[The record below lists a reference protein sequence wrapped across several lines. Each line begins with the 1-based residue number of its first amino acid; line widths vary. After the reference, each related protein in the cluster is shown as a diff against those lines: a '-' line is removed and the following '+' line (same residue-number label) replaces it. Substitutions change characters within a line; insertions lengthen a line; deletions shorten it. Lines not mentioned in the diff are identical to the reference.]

1 MGGLVYGRNTEKEL
15 YNEHSIGLYDVQN
28 ARDLGGYK
36 TIDGR
41 TVKTGLLIRSGR
53 LSNASKEDIHILK
66 DLYHLNAV
74 VDFRIIRERIDS
86 PDVKID
92 GVTYYTLP
100 LVDDKSLMV
109 GGVHKRSANNQNP
122 LSYFIEVIKQG
133 HGKSDMY
140 VKLFKSERFQKGM
153 TSFFQILLNSDGEH
167 SILWHCA
174 AGKDRAGSAAALT
187 LLALGVDIETVLTD
201 FDLSN
206 IAYNEW
212 IQKRLTQVSRIT
224 RDPEILTVV
233 RSLSGV
239 NVDYM
244 RNAIDSTILDYG
256 NIENYLEVCMNV
268 TKEDIVKLKD
278 MYLE

>member
-1 MGGLVYGRNTEKEL
+1 MEETQKKEL

-100 LVDDKSLMV
+100 LVDDKSPMV

-153 TSFFQILLNSDGEH
+153 TSFFQILLNNDGEH

-187 LLALGVDIETVLTD
+187 LLALGVDKETVLTD

-244 RNAIDSTILDYG
+244 RNAIDATILDYG

>member
-1 MGGLVYGRNTEKEL
+1 MEETQKKEL

-36 TIDGR
+36 TIDGC

-100 LVDDKSLMV
+100 LVDDKSPMV

-122 LSYFIEVIKQG
+122 LSYFIDVIKQG

-187 LLALGVDIETVLTD
+187 LLALGVDKETVLTD

-244 RNAIDSTILDYG
+244 RNAIDATILDYG
-256 NIENYLEVCMNV
+256 SIENYLEVCMNV

>member
-1 MGGLVYGRNTEKEL
+1 MEETQKKEL

-36 TIDGR
+36 TTDGR

-100 LVDDKSLMV
+100 LVDDKSPMV

-153 TSFFQILLNSDGEH
+153 TSFFQILLNNDGEH

-187 LLALGVDIETVLTD
+187 LLALGVDKETVLTD

-239 NVDYM
+239 NADYM
-244 RNAIDSTILDYG
+244 RNAIDATILDYG
-256 NIENYLEVCMNV
+256 SIENYLEVCMNV
-268 TKEDIVKLKD
+268 TKEDIVKLQD

>member
-1 MGGLVYGRNTEKEL
+1 MEETQKKEL

-100 LVDDKSLMV
+100 LVDDKSPMV

-122 LSYFIEVIKQG
+122 LSYFIDVIKQG

-187 LLALGVDIETVLTD
+187 LLALGVDKETVLTD

-212 IQKRLTQVSRIT
+212 IQKRLTQISRIT

-239 NVDYM
+239 NADYM
-244 RNAIDSTILDYG
+244 RNAIDATILDYDS
-256 NIENYLEVCMNV
+256 IENYLEVCMNV
-268 TKEDIVKLKD
+268 TKEDIAKLQD

>member
-1 MGGLVYGRNTEKEL
+1 MEETQKKEL

-100 LVDDKSLMV
+100 LVDDKSPMV

-122 LSYFIEVIKQG
+122 LSYFIDVIKQG

-153 TSFFQILLNSDGEH
+153 TSFFQILLNNDSEH

-244 RNAIDSTILDYG
+244 RNAIDATILDYG

>member
-1 MGGLVYGRNTEKEL
+1 MEETQKKEL

-28 ARDLGGYK
+28 TRDLGGYK
-36 TIDGR
+36 TTDGR

-100 LVDDKSLMV
+100 LVDDKSPMV

-153 TSFFQILLNSDGEH
+153 TSFFQILLNNDGEH
-167 SILWHCA
+167 SILWHCS

-187 LLALGVDIETVLTD
+187 LLALGVDKETVLTD

-239 NVDYM
+239 NADYM
-244 RNAIDSTILDYG
+244 RNAIDATILDYG
-256 NIENYLEVCMNV
+256 SIENYLEVCMNV
-268 TKEDIVKLKD
+268 TKEDIAKLQD

>member
-1 MGGLVYGRNTEKEL
+1 MEETQKKEL

-36 TIDGR
+36 TTDGR

-100 LVDDKSLMV
+100 LVDDKSPMV

-122 LSYFIEVIKQG
+122 LSYFIDVIKQG

-174 AGKDRAGSAAALT
+174 AGKDRAGSAAAFT
-187 LLALGVDIETVLTD
+187 LLALGVDKETVLTD

-244 RNAIDSTILDYG
+244 RNAIDATILDYG
-256 NIENYLEVCMNV
+256 SIENYLEVCMNV

>member
-1 MGGLVYGRNTEKEL
+1 MEETQKKEL

-100 LVDDKSLMV
+100 LVDDKSPMV

-122 LSYFIEVIKQG
+122 LSYFIDVIKQG

-140 VKLFKSERFQKGM
+140 VTLFKSERFQKGM

-187 LLALGVDIETVLTD
+187 LLALGVDKETVLTD
-201 FDLSN
+201 IDLSN

-244 RNAIDSTILDYG
+244 RNAIDATILDYG
-256 NIENYLEVCMNV
+256 SIENYLEVCMNV

>member
-1 MGGLVYGRNTEKEL
+1 MEETQKKEL

-100 LVDDKSLMV
+100 LVDDKSPMV

-153 TSFFQILLNSDGEH
+153 TSFFQILLNNDGEH

-174 AGKDRAGSAAALT
+174 AGKDRAGSATALT
-187 LLALGVDIETVLTD
+187 LLALGVDKETVLTD

-239 NVDYM
+239 NADYM
-244 RNAIDSTILDYG
+244 RNAIDATILDYG
-256 NIENYLEVCMNV
+256 SIENYLEVCMNV

>member
-1 MGGLVYGRNTEKEL
+1 MEETQKKEL

-100 LVDDKSLMV
+100 LVDDKSPMV

-187 LLALGVDIETVLTD
+187 LLALGVDKETVLTD

-239 NVDYM
+239 NADYM
-244 RNAIDSTILDYG
+244 RNAIDATILDYG
-256 NIENYLEVCMNV
+256 SIENYLEVCMNV
-268 TKEDIVKLKD
+268 TKEDIVKLQD

>member
-1 MGGLVYGRNTEKEL
+1 MEETQKKEL

-36 TIDGR
+36 TTDGR

-100 LVDDKSLMV
+100 LVDDKSPMV

-122 LSYFIEVIKQG
+122 LSYFIDVIKQG

-140 VKLFKSERFQKGM
+140 VKLFKSERFQKGI
-153 TSFFQILLNSDGEH
+153 TSFFQILLNNDGEH

-239 NVDYM
+239 NADYM
-244 RNAIDSTILDYG
+244 RNAIDATILDYG
-256 NIENYLEVCMNV
+256 SIENYLEVCMNV

>member
-1 MGGLVYGRNTEKEL
+1 MEETQKKEL

-100 LVDDKSLMV
+100 LVDDNSPMV

-122 LSYFIEVIKQG
+122 LSYFIDVIKQG

-187 LLALGVDIETVLTD
+187 LLALGVDKETVLTD

-244 RNAIDSTILDYG
+244 RNAIDATILDYG
-256 NIENYLEVCMNV
+256 SIENYLEVCMNV

>member
-1 MGGLVYGRNTEKEL
+1 MEETQKKEL

-28 ARDLGGYK
+28 TRDLGGYK
-36 TIDGR
+36 TTDGR

-100 LVDDKSLMV
+100 LVDDKSPMV

-122 LSYFIEVIKQG
+122 LSYFIDVIKQG

-187 LLALGVDIETVLTD
+187 LLALGVDKETVLTD

-244 RNAIDSTILDYG
+244 RNAIDAIILDYG
-256 NIENYLEVCMNV
+256 SIENYLEVCMNV

>member
-1 MGGLVYGRNTEKEL
+1 MEETQKKEL

-100 LVDDKSLMV
+100 LVDDKSPMV

-122 LSYFIEVIKQG
+122 LSYFIDVIKQG

-167 SILWHCA
+167 SILWNCA

-187 LLALGVDIETVLTD
+187 LLALGVNKETVLTD

-244 RNAIDSTILDYG
+244 RNAIDATILDYG
-256 NIENYLEVCMNV
+256 SIENYLEVCMNV

>member
-1 MGGLVYGRNTEKEL
+1 MEETQKKEL

-100 LVDDKSLMV
+100 LVDDKSPMV

-122 LSYFIEVIKQG
+122 LSYFIDVIKQG

-244 RNAIDSTILDYG
+244 RNAIDATILDYG

>member
-1 MGGLVYGRNTEKEL
+1 MEETQKKEL

-100 LVDDKSLMV
+100 LVDDKSPMV

-122 LSYFIEVIKQG
+122 LSYFIDVIKQG

-153 TSFFQILLNSDGEH
+153 TSFFQILLNNDSEH

-244 RNAIDSTILDYG
+244 RNAIDATILDYG
-256 NIENYLEVCMNV
+256 SIENYLEVCMNV
-268 TKEDIVKLKD
+268 TKEDIAKLKD

>member
-1 MGGLVYGRNTEKEL
+1 MEETQKKEL

-100 LVDDKSLMV
+100 LVDDKSPMV

-153 TSFFQILLNSDGEH
+153 TSFFQILLNNDGEH

-187 LLALGVDIETVLTD
+187 LLALGVDKETVLTD

-239 NVDYM
+239 NADYM
-244 RNAIDSTILDYG
+244 RNAIDATILDYG
-256 NIENYLEVCMNV
+256 SIENYLEVCMNV
-268 TKEDIVKLKD
+268 TKEDIVKLRD

>member
-1 MGGLVYGRNTEKEL
+1 MEETQKKEL

-100 LVDDKSLMV
+100 LVDDKSPMV

-122 LSYFIEVIKQG
+122 LSYFIDVIKQG

-239 NVDYM
+239 NADYM
-244 RNAIDSTILDYG
+244 RNAIDATILDYG
-256 NIENYLEVCMNV
+256 SIENYLEVCMNV

>member
-1 MGGLVYGRNTEKEL
+1 MEETQKKEL

-100 LVDDKSLMV
+100 LVDDKSPMV

-122 LSYFIEVIKQG
+122 LSYFIDVIKQG

-187 LLALGVDIETVLTD
+187 LLALGVDKETVLTD

-239 NVDYM
+239 NADYM
-244 RNAIDSTILDYG
+244 RNAIDATILDYG
-256 NIENYLEVCMNV
+256 SIENYLEVCMNV
-268 TKEDIVKLKD
+268 TKEDIAKLQD

>member
-1 MGGLVYGRNTEKEL
+1 MEETQKKEL

-28 ARDLGGYK
+28 TRDLGGYK
-36 TIDGR
+36 TTDGR

-100 LVDDKSLMV
+100 LVDDKSPMV

-153 TSFFQILLNSDGEH
+153 TSFFQILLNNDGEH

-187 LLALGVDIETVLTD
+187 LLALGVDKETVLTD

-239 NVDYM
+239 NADYM
-244 RNAIDSTILDYG
+244 RNAIDATILDYG
-256 NIENYLEVCMNV
+256 SIENYLEVCMNV
-268 TKEDIVKLKD
+268 TKEDIVKLQD

>member
-1 MGGLVYGRNTEKEL
+1 MEETQKKEL

-100 LVDDKSLMV
+100 LVDDKSPMV

-122 LSYFIEVIKQG
+122 LSYFIDVIKQG

-153 TSFFQILLNSDGEH
+153 TSFFQILLNNDGEH

-174 AGKDRAGSAAALT
+174 AGKDRAGSAATLT
-187 LLALGVDIETVLTD
+187 LLALGVDKETVLTD

-244 RNAIDSTILDYG
+244 RNAIDATILDYG
-256 NIENYLEVCMNV
+256 SIENYLEVCMNV

>member
-1 MGGLVYGRNTEKEL
+1 MEETQKKEL

-100 LVDDKSLMV
+100 LVDDKSPMV

-122 LSYFIEVIKQG
+122 LSYFIDVIKQG
-133 HGKSDMY
+133 HGKRDMY

-153 TSFFQILLNSDGEH
+153 TSFFQFLLNNDSEH

-187 LLALGVDIETVLTD
+187 LLALGVDKETVLTD

-239 NVDYM
+239 NADYM
-244 RNAIDSTILDYG
+244 RNAIDATILDYG
-256 NIENYLEVCMNV
+256 SIENYLEVCMNV
-268 TKEDIVKLKD
+268 TKEDIAKLKD

>member
-1 MGGLVYGRNTEKEL
+1 MEETQKKEL

-100 LVDDKSLMV
+100 LVDDKSPMV

-122 LSYFIEVIKQG
+122 LSYFIDVIKQG

-153 TSFFQILLNSDGEH
+153 TSFFQILLNNDSEH

-187 LLALGVDIETVLTD
+187 LLALGVDKETVLTD

-244 RNAIDSTILDYG
+244 RNAIDATILDYG
-256 NIENYLEVCMNV
+256 SIENYLEVCMNV

>member
-1 MGGLVYGRNTEKEL
+1 
-15 YNEHSIGLYDVQN
+15 
-28 ARDLGGYK
+28 
-36 TIDGR
+36 
-41 TVKTGLLIRSGR
+41 
-53 LSNASKEDIHILK
+53 
-66 DLYHLNAV
+66 
-74 VDFRIIRERIDS
+74 
-86 PDVKID
+86 
-92 GVTYYTLP
+92 
-100 LVDDKSLMV
+100 
-109 GGVHKRSANNQNP
+109 
-122 LSYFIEVIKQG
+122 
-133 HGKSDMY
+133 MY

-153 TSFFQILLNSDGEH
+153 TSFFQILLNNDGEH

-187 LLALGVDIETVLTD
+187 LLALGVDKETVLTD

-239 NVDYM
+239 NADYM
-244 RNAIDSTILDYG
+244 RNAIDATILDYG
-256 NIENYLEVCMNV
+256 SIENYLEVCMNV
-268 TKEDIVKLKD
+268 TKEDIAKLQD

>member
-1 MGGLVYGRNTEKEL
+1 MEETQKKEL

-36 TIDGR
+36 TTDGR
-41 TVKTGLLIRSGR
+41 TVKSGLLIRSGR

-100 LVDDKSLMV
+100 LVDDKSPMV

-122 LSYFIEVIKQG
+122 LSYFIDVIKQG

-187 LLALGVDIETVLTD
+187 LLALGVDKETVLTD

-244 RNAIDSTILDYG
+244 RNAIDATILDYG
-256 NIENYLEVCMNV
+256 SIENYLEVCMNV

>member
-1 MGGLVYGRNTEKEL
+1 MEETQKKEL

-100 LVDDKSLMV
+100 LVDDKSPMV

-122 LSYFIEVIKQG
+122 LSYFIDVIKQG

-187 LLALGVDIETVLTD
+187 LLALGVDKETVLTD

-244 RNAIDSTILDYG
+244 RNAIDAIILDYG
-256 NIENYLEVCMNV
+256 SIENYLEVCMNV

>member
-1 MGGLVYGRNTEKEL
+1 MEETQKKEL

-100 LVDDKSLMV
+100 LVDDKSPMV

-187 LLALGVDIETVLTD
+187 LLALGVDKETVLTD

-239 NVDYM
+239 NADYM
-244 RNAIDSTILDYG
+244 RNAIDATILDYG
-256 NIENYLEVCMNV
+256 SIENYLEVCMNV

>member
-1 MGGLVYGRNTEKEL
+1 MEETQKKEL

-36 TIDGR
+36 TTDGR

-100 LVDDKSLMV
+100 LVDDKSPMV

-122 LSYFIEVIKQG
+122 LSYFIDVIKQG

-187 LLALGVDIETVLTD
+187 LLALGVDKETVLTD

-224 RDPEILTVV
+224 RDPEVLTVV

-244 RNAIDSTILDYG
+244 RNAIDATILDYG
-256 NIENYLEVCMNV
+256 SIENYLEVCMNV
-268 TKEDIVKLKD
+268 TKEDIAKLQD

>member
-1 MGGLVYGRNTEKEL
+1 MEETQKKEL

-100 LVDDKSLMV
+100 LVDDKSPMV

-122 LSYFIEVIKQG
+122 LSYFIDVIKQG

-174 AGKDRAGSAAALT
+174 AGKDRAGSATALT
-187 LLALGVDIETVLTD
+187 LLALGVDKETVLTD

-244 RNAIDSTILDYG
+244 RNAIDATILDYG
-256 NIENYLEVCMNV
+256 SIENYLEVCMNV

>member
-1 MGGLVYGRNTEKEL
+1 MEETQKKEL

-100 LVDDKSLMV
+100 LVDDKSPMV

-122 LSYFIEVIKQG
+122 LSYFIDVIKQG

-187 LLALGVDIETVLTD
+187 LLALGVYKETVLTD

-244 RNAIDSTILDYG
+244 RNAIDATILDYG
-256 NIENYLEVCMNV
+256 SIENYLEVCMNV

>member
-1 MGGLVYGRNTEKEL
+1 MEETQKKEL

-100 LVDDKSLMV
+100 LVDDKSPMV

-122 LSYFIEVIKQG
+122 LSYFIDVIKQG

-187 LLALGVDIETVLTD
+187 LLALGVDIDTVLTD

-239 NVDYM
+239 NADYM
-244 RNAIDSTILDYG
+244 RNAIDATILDYG
-256 NIENYLEVCMNV
+256 SIENYLEVCMNV

>member
-1 MGGLVYGRNTEKEL
+1 MEETQKKEL

-100 LVDDKSLMV
+100 LVDDKSPMV

-122 LSYFIEVIKQG
+122 LSYFIDVIKQG

-187 LLALGVDIETVLTD
+187 LLALGVDKETVLTD

-239 NVDYM
+239 NADYM
-244 RNAIDSTILDYG
+244 RNAIDATILDYG
-256 NIENYLEVCMNV
+256 SIENYLEVCMNV

>member
-1 MGGLVYGRNTEKEL
+1 MEETQKKEL

-36 TIDGR
+36 TTDGR

-100 LVDDKSLMV
+100 LVDDKSPMV

-122 LSYFIEVIKQG
+122 LSYFIDVIKQG

-187 LLALGVDIETVLTD
+187 LLALGVDKETVLTD

-239 NVDYM
+239 NADYM
-244 RNAIDSTILDYG
+244 RNAIDATILDYG
-256 NIENYLEVCMNV
+256 SIENYLEVCMNV

>member
-1 MGGLVYGRNTEKEL
+1 MEETQKKEL

-100 LVDDKSLMV
+100 LVDDKSPMV

-122 LSYFIEVIKQG
+122 LSYFIDVIKQG

-153 TSFFQILLNSDGEH
+153 TSFFQILLNNDSEH

-187 LLALGVDIETVLTD
+187 LLALGVDKETVLTD

-239 NVDYM
+239 NADYM
-244 RNAIDSTILDYG
+244 RNAIDATILDYG
-256 NIENYLEVCMNV
+256 SIENYLEVCMNV
-268 TKEDIVKLKD
+268 TKEDIAKLKD

>member
-1 MGGLVYGRNTEKEL
+1 MEETQKKEL

-100 LVDDKSLMV
+100 LVDDKSPMV

-122 LSYFIEVIKQG
+122 LSYFIDVIKQG

-187 LLALGVDIETVLTD
+187 LLALGVDKETVLTD

-244 RNAIDSTILDYG
+244 RNAIDATILDYG
-256 NIENYLEVCMNV
+256 SIENYLEVCMDV

>member
-1 MGGLVYGRNTEKEL
+1 MEETQKKEL

-36 TIDGR
+36 TTDGR
-41 TVKTGLLIRSGR
+41 TVKSGLLIRSGR

-100 LVDDKSLMV
+100 LVDDKSPMV

-153 TSFFQILLNSDGEH
+153 TSFFQILLNNDGEH

-187 LLALGVDIETVLTD
+187 LLALGVDKETVLTD

-239 NVDYM
+239 NADYM
-244 RNAIDSTILDYG
+244 RNAIDATILDYG
-256 NIENYLEVCMNV
+256 SIENYLEVCMNV
-268 TKEDIVKLKD
+268 TKEDIVKLQD

>member
-1 MGGLVYGRNTEKEL
+1 MEETQKKEL

-36 TIDGR
+36 TTDGH

-100 LVDDKSLMV
+100 LVDDKSPMV

-153 TSFFQILLNSDGEH
+153 TSFFQILLNNDGEH

-187 LLALGVDIETVLTD
+187 LLALGVDKETVLTD

-239 NVDYM
+239 NADYM
-244 RNAIDSTILDYG
+244 RNAIDATILDYG
-256 NIENYLEVCMNV
+256 SIENYLEVCMNV
-268 TKEDIVKLKD
+268 TKEDIAKLQD

>member
-1 MGGLVYGRNTEKEL
+1 MEETQKKEL

-36 TIDGR
+36 TTDGR

-100 LVDDKSLMV
+100 LVDDKSPMV

-122 LSYFIEVIKQG
+122 LSYFIDVIKQG

-153 TSFFQILLNSDGEH
+153 TSFFQILLNNDGEH

-187 LLALGVDIETVLTD
+187 LLAVGVDKETVLTD

-244 RNAIDSTILDYG
+244 RNAIDATILDYG
-256 NIENYLEVCMNV
+256 SIENYLEVCMNV
-268 TKEDIVKLKD
+268 TKEDIAKLKD

>member
-1 MGGLVYGRNTEKEL
+1 MEETQKKEL

-100 LVDDKSLMV
+100 LVDDKSPMV

-122 LSYFIEVIKQG
+122 LSYFIDVIKQG

-187 LLALGVDIETVLTD
+187 LLALGVDKETVLTD

-244 RNAIDSTILDYG
+244 RNAIDATILDYG
-256 NIENYLEVCMNV
+256 SIENYLEVCMNV

>member
-1 MGGLVYGRNTEKEL
+1 MEETQKKEL

-92 GVTYYTLP
+92 GVTYDTLP
-100 LVDDKSLMV
+100 LVDDKSPMV

-122 LSYFIEVIKQG
+122 LSYFIDVIKQG

-187 LLALGVDIETVLTD
+187 LLALGVDKETVLTD

-244 RNAIDSTILDYG
+244 RNAIDATILDYG
-256 NIENYLEVCMNV
+256 SIENYLEVCMNV
-268 TKEDIVKLKD
+268 TKEDIAKLQD